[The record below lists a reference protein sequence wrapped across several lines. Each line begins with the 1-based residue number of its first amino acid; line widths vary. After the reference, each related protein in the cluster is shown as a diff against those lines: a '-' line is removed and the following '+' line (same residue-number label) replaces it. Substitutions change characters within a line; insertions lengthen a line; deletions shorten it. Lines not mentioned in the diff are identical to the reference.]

1 MTGRVPANPLA
12 LDPVVTTRHNS
23 ADEVA
28 VAVVGCGAHST
39 SSILPAIRYA
49 AMRLIAVCDLDADRA
64 ELARRQFGAEKAYQS
79 VDEMLAR
86 PDLDAVI
93 VVGPPDL
100 HVSAGIAAL
109 ETGRHVFVEKPPARS
124 LADAQRLLQAGK
136 AAHRQVMVGFMKRRA
151 SAYRLVRQIMLD
163 DEFGSVTS
171 VQLTYA
177 HWPVAGLRL
186 HLLDMSI
193 HALDLAR
200 WLAGDPSRMS
210 VYKRPIGDNHV
221 VALTLEQPGVV
232 TQLDLSAFQPGVQ
245 ERLVVTGQG
254 AFARVDNMTE
264 VVLVRQAAG
273 APAEAP
279 NNRVTSLWR
288 PEFAIPDS
296 ENDRLVLQGYATE
309 MIAFADAIRE
319 GRPVDPSIDDGIAA
333 MRLIEVIVDAP
344 NGLSIVEI
352 QFGWGRRKPDQ
363 NGQP

>member
-1 MTGRVPANPLA
+1 MTERVPANPLA
-12 LDPVVTTRHNS
+12 LDPVVTGRRNP
-23 ADEVA
+23 ADDVA

-49 AMRLIAVCDLDADRA
+49 GMRLIALCDLDADRA
-64 ELARRQFGAEKAYQS
+64 ELARRQFGAEKTYQS

-86 PDLDAVI
+86 ADLDAVI

-109 ETGRHVFVEKPPARS
+109 ETRRHVFVEKPPANS
-124 LADAQRLLQAGK
+124 MADAQRLKQAGE
-136 AAHRQVMVGFMKRRA
+136 AAKRQVMVGFMKRRS
-151 SAYRLVRQIMLD
+151 SAYRLVRQVMLNG
-163 DEFGSVTS
+163 EFGSVTS

-177 HWPVAGLRL
+177 HWPVKGLRL

-210 VYKRPIGDNHV
+210 VYKRPIGANHV
-221 VALTLEQPGVV
+221 VALTMDHPEAVS
-232 TQLDLSAFQPGVQ
+232 QLDLSAFQPGVQ

-254 AFARVDNMTE
+254 AFVRVENMTD
-264 VVLVRQAAG
+264 VVFVRQAAG

-279 NNRVTSLWR
+279 NNRVTSSWT
-288 PEFAIPDS
+288 PEFAIPDP

-309 MIAFADAIRE
+309 MIAFADAIRD
-319 GRPVDPSIDDGIAA
+319 GSPVDPSIDDGIAA
-333 MRLIEVIVDAP
+333 MRLIEAIVDAP
-344 NGLSIVEI
+344 TGLSIVEL
-352 QFGWGRRKPDQ
+352 R
-363 NGQP
+363 